1 MHTRSLGKPKFNE
14 KVRQFF
20 LDIVRTGTVPCGSA
34 RATLRLQSVCV
45 DDLFEAPALSKSGDS
60 QVTALLQAA
69 QSGDRQATADLLPLV
84 YAELHGLARA
94 RLARQSPGQTLQPTA
109 LVHEVYL
116 RVAGDSDVTWEG
128 RRHFFFAAARAMRD
142 ILVEQAR
149 RKANLKQGG
158 DWRRQELDEACA
170 VLEPPSD
177 DVLAIHEALAELE
190 EIDPVKAQIVLLRYF
205 TGLTREETAALLQ
218 ISERTLDRQWR
229 FIRAWLLK
237 RLS

>member
-1 MHTRSLGKPKFNE
+1 LS
-14 KVRQFF
+14 
-20 LDIVRTGTVPCGSA
+20 
-34 RATLRLQSVCV
+34 
-45 DDLFEAPALSKSGDS
+45 EAGDS
-60 QVTALLQAA
+60 RVTTLLQAA
-69 QSGDRQATADLLPLV
+69 QAGDRQAASELLPLV

-94 RLARQSPGQTLQPTA
+94 RLARQAPGQTLQPTA

-116 RVAGDSDVTWEG
+116 RVAGNSDVTWEG

-158 DWRRQELDEACA
+158 DWGRQELNEACA

-177 DVLAIHEALAELE
+177 DVLAIHEALADLE
-190 EIDPVKAQIVLLRYF
+190 ELDPLKAQIVLLRYF
-205 TGLTREETAALLQ
+205 TGLTREEAAALLE
-218 ISERTLDRQWR
+218 ISERTLDRHWR